1 MMVSENKKKKIM
13 FIGSMV
19 VALMFISSYA
29 SFGNNN
35 ISTSTTTIQRNTGPE
50 YYVSGDVNAT
60 IIGYSQNV
68 LLRASNNSSSMQKG
82 IASSL
87 SRMETNG
94 SISNYV
100 QVPGGYD
107 IVTNSMD
114 AYALQHYFSNSYGAS
129 NVSVSSKSTVKLPLT
144 VILYYLGSPIRVA
157 PTGTYNISI
166 SPLIANGSVVALNAH
181 AIVNGTGAINGAIQ
195 LATIRS

>member
-1 MMVSENKKKKIM
+1 MVSENKKKKIM

-35 ISTSTTTIQRNTGPE
+35 ISTSTTTIQKSAGPE
-50 YYVSGDVNAT
+50 YYVSGEVNAT
-60 IIGYSQNV
+60 IIGYSQNA
-68 LLRASNNSSSMQKG
+68 LLKIFSNSSSMQKS
-82 IASSL
+82 IASTL
-87 SRMETNG
+87 SRLETNA
-94 SISNYV
+94 SISNYA
-100 QVPGGYD
+100 QVTDGYD
-107 IVTNSMD
+107 IVTGNMD

-129 NVSVSSKSTVKLPLT
+129 NVSVSAKSTVKLAPN
-144 VILYYLGSPIRVA
+144 VVLYYLGRPIGVA
-157 PTGTYNISI
+157 TAGTYNISI

-195 LATIRS
+195 LTTIRS